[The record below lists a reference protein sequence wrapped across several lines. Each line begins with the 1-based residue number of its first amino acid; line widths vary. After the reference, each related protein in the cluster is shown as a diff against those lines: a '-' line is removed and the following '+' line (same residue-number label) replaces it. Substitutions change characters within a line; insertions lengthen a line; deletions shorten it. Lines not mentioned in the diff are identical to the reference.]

1 MEVHAHTHTARKK
14 WIHYFWEFIMLFLAV
29 FAGFLAENLREH
41 IVNREIEKNNIKSYV
56 RNLQEDSLSLIQSI
70 VVNEKRFNYLDS
82 LISLKSSR
90 VDDHYYQKQFIYY
103 MLRLGYLA
111 YFTSN
116 ESTFKQMQSSGTLRL
131 IHHSDVLDSI
141 LSYQTHN
148 EHIKQQEGICSVW
161 WNKSIEQVSSVVD
174 LTPLAHLAPAALWN
188 LKPAD
193 LDNIPLSGISKES
206 PPLLAYYNWRVNER
220 ISLGYY
226 IQYLNKQLSNSRTLI
241 SLLKKTYHLSE
252 RSPLEK

>member
-1 MEVHAHTHTARKK
+1 
-14 WIHYFWEFIMLFLAV
+14 
-29 FAGFLAENLREH
+29 
-41 IVNREIEKNNIKSYV
+41 
-56 RNLQEDSLSLIQSI
+56 
-70 VVNEKRFNYLDS
+70 
-82 LISLKSSR
+82 
-90 VDDHYYQKQFIYY
+90 
-103 MLRLGYLA
+103 
-111 YFTSN
+111 
-116 ESTFKQMQSSGTLRL
+116 
-131 IHHSDVLDSI
+131 
-141 LSYQTHN
+141 
-148 EHIKQQEGICSVW
+148 VW

-193 LDNIPLSGISKES
+193 LDNIPLPGISKES